1 LIIAQF
7 LLGTLVGPVRMIPI
21 DHDPLAVPKRN
32 FHHNPYEEAD
42 HDQPERGNRKDC
54 DGLQMR

>member
-1 LIIAQF
+1 
-7 LLGTLVGPVRMIPI
+7 MIPI